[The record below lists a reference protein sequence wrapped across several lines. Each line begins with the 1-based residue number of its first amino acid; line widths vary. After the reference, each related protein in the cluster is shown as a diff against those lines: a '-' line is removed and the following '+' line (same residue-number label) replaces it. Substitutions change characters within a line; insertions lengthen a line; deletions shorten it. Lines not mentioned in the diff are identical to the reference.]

1 MSQRRRSIILTVATL
16 ALLAL
21 PAVAQEPIQQSLDPS
36 RALAHWTEARLAA
49 AKPLALEPG
58 DARPPGAAPAERGLE
73 VSQSWAASPP
83 TRTIPAGLATRLYHP
98 APAADAGPEAALET
112 RDQGGGKA
120 PFSSSQLVPLDADFF
135 FPYAA
140 VGKLFFEI
148 PGVGPRFCSAAVIA
162 RRLIV
167 TAAQCIHSGTPFPGF
182 FTDLVFAPAY
192 RDGEAFG
199 FWPATSATLPTSWV
213 NGGGV
218 LPHPNDFAVIEL
230 DELLVDGSFER
241 IGDLLGWLGWKLNAL
256 KKNHVHMLG
265 YPENLDG
272 GEVMHQVTAQIKKHT
287 LATNTSTAGSDMR
300 GGAGGGPWIQN
311 FGFRSVGQQVPG
323 GDASFNQ
330 VVGVSSFVTLP
341 SSQKLMGSSMLN
353 ATFSSVFN
361 NACNRQPGNC

>member
-21 PAVAQEPIQQSLDPS
+21 PAVAQDPIQQSLDPGRS
-36 RALAHWTEARLAA
+36 LAHWTEARLAA
-49 AKPLALEPG
+49 ARPLALRAAEAPG
-58 DARPPGAAPAERGLE
+58 PEAAPAERGNE
-73 VSQSWAASPP
+73 VSQSRPASPP
-83 TRTIPAGLATRLYHP
+83 SQKIPAGLATRLYHP
-98 APAADAGPEAALET
+98 APLAPEAALDL
-112 RDQGGGKA
+112 RDKGGSNA
-120 PFSSSQLVPLDADFF
+120 QFSSSQLVPLDADFF
-135 FPYAA
+135 FPYAV

-218 LPHPNDFAVIEL
+218 LPHPNDFAVVEL
-230 DELLVDGSFER
+230 DEILVDGSFER
-241 IGDLLGWLGWKLNAL
+241 IGDLLGWLGWKANAL

-287 LATNTSTAGSDMR
+287 LANNTSTAGSDMR

-323 GDASFNQ
+323 GDGSFNQ
-330 VVGVSSFVTLP
+330 VVGVSSFFKLP
-341 SSQKLMGSSMLN
+341 SSQKLVGSSMLN
-353 ATFSSVFN
+353 ATFVAVFN
-361 NACNRQPGNC
+361 VACDNQPGNC

>member
-1 MSQRRRSIILTVATL
+1 MSHRRFTIILTAAAL

-21 PAVAQEPIQQSLDPS
+21 PAVAQEHVQESFDPS
-36 RALAHWTEARLAA
+36 RTLAHWTAAKLAA
-49 AKPLALEPG
+49 AKPLALE
-58 DARPPGAAPAERGLE
+58 ARGVPGAVPFERGHE
-73 VSQSWAASPP
+73 VSRSWAASPP
-83 TRTIPAGLATRLYHP
+83 TRTLPAGLATRLYQP
-98 APAADAGPEAALET
+98 TPAAGDAGPEAALET

-120 PFSSSQLVPLDADFF
+120 PFSSSQLVPLDADLAY
-135 FPYAA
+135 PYRT

-148 PGVGPRFCSAAVIA
+148 PGFGPVYCSAAVIA

-182 FTDLVFAPAY
+182 FTNLVFVPAY
-192 RDGEAFG
+192 FEGFAPFG
-199 FWPATSATLPTSWV
+199 VWPATSATLPTSWV
-213 NGGGV
+213 NGGGG
-218 LPHPNDFAVIEL
+218 LPHPHDFAVVEL
-230 DELLVDGSFER
+230 DEILFDGSFER
-241 IGDLLGWLGWKLNAL
+241 IGDLVGWLGWRLNAL

-323 GDASFNQ
+323 GDGSFNQ
-330 VVGVSSFVTLP
+330 VVGVSSFIQLP
-341 SSQKLMGSSMLN
+341 NTQKLVGSSMLN
-353 ATFSSVFN
+353 GTFGAVFDV
-361 NACNRQPGNC
+361 ACDRLPGNC

>member
-1 MSQRRRSIILTVATL
+1 MSHRRFAITLTVATL

-21 PAVAQEPIQQSLDPS
+21 PAAAQEPIQQSLDPS

-49 AKPLALEPG
+49 AKPFALESG

-83 TRTIPAGLATRLYHP
+83 RRTIPAGLATRLYHP
-98 APAADAGPEAALET
+98 APAAGDAGPEAALET

-135 FPYAA
+135 FPYAV

-167 TAAQCIHSGTPFPGF
+167 TAAQCVHSGTPFPGF
-182 FTDLVFAPAY
+182 FTDFVFAPAY

-199 FWPATSATLPTSWV
+199 FWPATNAFVPPTW
-213 NGGGV
+213 NGS
-218 LPHPNDFAVIEL
+218 LPHPTDFAIIEL
-230 DELLVDGSFER
+230 DDLPVDGSLER
-241 IGDLLGWLGWKLNAL
+241 IGDLLGWLGWKTNAL

-265 YPENLDG
+265 YSENLDG

-287 LATNTSTAGSDMR
+287 LASNTSTAGSDMR

-323 GDASFNQ
+323 GDGSFNQ
-330 VVGVSSFVTLP
+330 VVGVNSFIHLP
-341 SSQKLMGSSMLN
+341 NSQKLAGSSMLN
-353 ATFSSVFN
+353 NSFVNGFN
-361 NACNRQPGNC
+361 LACASQSGNC

>member
-1 MSQRRRSIILTVATL
+1 
-16 ALLAL
+16 
-21 PAVAQEPIQQSLDPS
+21 
-36 RALAHWTEARLAA
+36 
-49 AKPLALEPG
+49 
-58 DARPPGAAPAERGLE
+58 
-73 VSQSWAASPP
+73 
-83 TRTIPAGLATRLYHP
+83 
-98 APAADAGPEAALET
+98 
-112 RDQGGGKA
+112 
-120 PFSSSQLVPLDADFF
+120 VPLDADFF
-135 FPYAA
+135 FPYAV

-199 FWPATSATLPTSWV
+199 FWPATAATLPTSWV
-213 NGGGV
+213 NGGGG

-230 DELLVDGSFER
+230 DEILVDGSFER

-287 LATNTSTAGSDMR
+287 LATNSSTAGSDMR

-323 GDASFNQ
+323 GDGSFNQ
-330 VVGVSSFVTLP
+330 VVGVTSFVTLP
-341 SSQKLMGSSMLN
+341 NSQKLVGSSMLN